1 MPRTNDDILQQ
12 LRADYDRARGVWDE
26 IVKEGDTDM
35 RFVGGDPW
43 DKADREARTKAKRP
57 CLSLDELNQYFNQAI
72 NDVRAN
78 PLGMKFSPRGAGAN
92 PKGAQFYADKA
103 REVEY
108 RSHAQ
113 QGYTTAFENAI
124 QRGYGWVR
132 LKTKWVEENQDDPF
146 RQEMWIEPI
155 ANPNQVTPD
164 PDFLRPDGSDLRYLF
179 VEESVRK
186 ADFLRQHPKA
196 KVRDFTVE
204 MRASAPRWFK
214 GDDTLTVVEYWTV
227 ETTERTLLAVKGKGG
242 KIRQVYQ
249 DELEGKPAG
258 EVVKSRPVEVKTV
271 HSYLSNGVEILE
283 HTEWPGRYI
292 PFACCLGK
300 VLWTTD
306 GGEAKRTILSMT
318 RLARDPQMMLAYY
331 ATTEIEV
338 VGQTPRFP
346 YMVYRGTLD
355 TIQKQLIVQS
365 VHEPVP
371 VIEFDPSPDG
381 VQPGTVLPMA
391 QRQPYEPPVQAFEI
405 GKESARR
412 SIQAAMGI
420 SPLPTSAQRRNEK
433 SGVALKQMDDNQQK
447 GSYHFK
453 DHYLDMIHHVGV
465 IYEDLVDKIH
475 DTTTDVAV
483 RHSDDTSATVRIND
497 ENDPNS
503 VSTKGD
509 YLVTVSAGPSDDSTR
524 DAAEKFLDTLAGV
537 PTVFPLVAAEI
548 VRLKQLGPVGDQ
560 IADILDLMKP
570 PQVQQMLA
578 AKKQGQAPDPVALQQ
593 QLGQMKEQLGQAE
606 AVMGQLKQ
614 EADTNA
620 AKQQAD
626 IQKAQL
632 DAQVRIEIQR
642 MSDATSIKVAEINAA
657 AKGVLAQQEFDAEA
671 IALHEQQAHQVG
683 MTALQHEQAQELA
696 DKQHQQALEQGQAG
710 VEGKAQL
717 QAQAGDQ
724 KAALTDQQ
732 GQQQQVLQEQAG
744 EQQSR
749 LAAQQAQASQTE
761 TE

>member
-1 MPRTNDDILQQ
+1 MARSDDDILQQ
-12 LRADYDRARGVWDE
+12 LKADYDRARGVWDE

-43 DKADREARTKAKRP
+43 AKADREAREKAKRP

-78 PLGMKFSPRGAGAN
+78 PLGMKFSPRGAGADD
-92 PKGAQFYADKA
+92 KGAQFYADKA
-103 REVEY
+103 REIEY

-146 RQEMWIEPI
+146 RQEMWIEPV

-179 VEESVRK
+179 VEESIRK

-196 KVRDFTVE
+196 KVRDFSAE

-214 GDDTLTVVEYWTV
+214 GDDTLTQVEYWTV

-242 KIRQVYQ
+242 KIIQVYQ
-249 DELEGKPAG
+249 DELDGKPAG
-258 EVVKSRPVEVKTV
+258 VVVKERPVEVKTV
-271 HSYLSNGVEILE
+271 HSYLSNGVEILK

-355 TIQKQLIVQS
+355 TVQKQLIVQS

-381 VQPGTVLPMA
+381 VAPGTVLPMA

-420 SPLPTSAQRRNEK
+420 SPLPTQAQRQNQKSGIALKEMDSAQQR
-433 SGVALKQMDDNQQK
+433 

-483 RHSDDTSATVRIND
+483 RRADDSSATVRIND
-497 ENDPNS
+497 ENDPNG

-537 PTVFPLVAAEI
+537 PNVFPLVAAEI

-578 AKKQGQAPDPVALQQ
+578 AKKQGQAPDANTLMQQ
-593 QLGQMKEQLGQAE
+593 MGQMKEQLGQAE
-606 AVMGQLKQ
+606 QVMQQLKS
-614 EADTNA
+614 EADTEQ
-620 AKQQAD
+620 AKQQATLEAAKLKAETD
-626 IQKAQL
+626 IEL
-632 DAQVRIEIQR
+632 QR
-642 MSDATSIKVAEINAA
+642 MKDATSIRVAEIAA
-657 AKGVLAQQEFDAEA
+657 SSKGYLMEAQHAAQHEEQAGALAHESQEADAGRQHEAQMAEA
-671 IALHEQQAHQVG
+671 QNRAAMEQQ
-683 MTALQHEQAQELA
+683 
-696 DKQHQQALEQGQAG
+696 QAG

-724 KAALTDQQ
+724 KM
-732 GQQQQVLQEQAG
+732 QQQEVAG
-744 EQQSR
+744 EQQMT
-749 LAAQQAQASQTE
+749 LAEQSAKLAQEQAATQTE